1 VRRKLRKTVIPV
13 AGLGT
18 RMLPFTKEQ
27 PKEMLPVYANGIDN
41 AITIEPIVQLIFGQL
56 YNAAFREFCFI
67 VGRGKRVIEDHFTIN
82 YTLKQLVSGKISQT
96 NALDEFYREVESS
109 KIFWINQG
117 APRGFGHAVLLSESL
132 VGDDDE
138 FLVHAGD
145 VSIVSVHDN
154 EKLLGRVKTFH
165 SDNDFDVTLVVRK
178 INDIATLRQH
188 GIVTPGPLARKG
200 FEVKQVIEKPCDPPS
215 NFAIMPVY
223 VFKTVIFEAL
233 KRTDI
238 DKRGE
243 LQLTDAIQTII
254 NDGGTVGALEMNE
267 EEIWLD
273 IGTPRTY
280 MEALNL
286 SYKYASRQS
295 IVYAH

>member
-1 VRRKLRKTVIPV
+1 VTRNLRKAVIPV

-41 AITIEPIVQLIFGQL
+41 TITIEPIVQLIFGQL
-56 YNAAFREFCFI
+56 YNAGFREFCFI

-82 YTLKQLVSGKISQT
+82 HALKQLGSGNILQT
-96 NALDEFYREVESS
+96 NLLDEFYSEVESS

-117 APRGFGHAVLLSESL
+117 APRGFGHAVLLSESPA
-132 VGDDDE
+132 GDDE

-145 VSIVSVHDN
+145 VSIVSMPNN
-154 EKLLGRVKTFH
+154 EKLLDRVRAFH
-165 SDNDFDVTLVVRK
+165 YDNDFDVTLVVRK

-188 GIVTPGPLARKG
+188 GIVTPGPLAEKG
-200 FEVKQVIEKPCDPPS
+200 FVVKQVIEKPSVPPS
-215 NFAIMPVY
+215 NFAIMPIY
-223 VFKTVIFEAL
+223 VFNVVIFEAL
-233 KRTDI
+233 KKTDF
-238 DKRGE
+238 DKKGE
-243 LQLTDAIQTII
+243 LQLTDAIQTVI
-254 NDGGTVGALEMNE
+254 NDGGNVGALEMNE
-267 EEIWLD
+267 KEIWLD

-286 SYKYASRQS
+286 SYKYANMQN